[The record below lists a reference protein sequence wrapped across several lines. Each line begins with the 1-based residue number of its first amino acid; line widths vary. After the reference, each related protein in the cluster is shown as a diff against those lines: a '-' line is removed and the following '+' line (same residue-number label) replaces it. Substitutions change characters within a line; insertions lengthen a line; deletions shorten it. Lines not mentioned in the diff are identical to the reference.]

1 MFTDTITYTDFDG
14 NERKE
19 KIYFN
24 LTKAEALKL
33 DASNY
38 AEYLQSVLD
47 SEDPEKILDAYERF
61 IDLGYGEK
69 SEDGRR
75 FVKSDEILQNF
86 KTSLIFDEFYFKL
99 LSDPNYAV
107 DFMVGILPDVGLPES
122 QIRKMIADGVNKNT
136 DDVVEAELMPKE
148 VARIED

>member
-1 MFTDTITYTDFDG
+1 MFSDTITYTDFDG

-38 AEYLQSVLD
+38 TEYLQSVLD
-47 SEDPEKILDAYERF
+47 SENPEKILEAYEKF

-99 LSDPNYAV
+99 LGDPNYAIN
-107 DFMVGILPDVGLPES
+107 FMVGILPDVGIPENEL
-122 QIRKMIADGVNKNT
+122 RKMIKDGMNKNT
-136 DDVVEAELMPKE
+136 NEALEAAVP
-148 VARIED
+148 IEG

>member
-1 MFTDTITYTDFDG
+1 MFSDTITYTDFDG

-38 AEYLQSVLD
+38 TEYLQSVLD
-47 SEDPEKILDAYERF
+47 SEDPEKILEAYEKF

-99 LSDPNYAV
+99 LSDPNYAIN
-107 DFMVGILPDVGLPES
+107 FMVGILPDVGIPENEL
-122 QIRKMIADGVNKNT
+122 RKMIKDGMDKNT
-136 DDVVEAELMPKE
+136 NEALEAA
-148 VARIED
+148 VSIED